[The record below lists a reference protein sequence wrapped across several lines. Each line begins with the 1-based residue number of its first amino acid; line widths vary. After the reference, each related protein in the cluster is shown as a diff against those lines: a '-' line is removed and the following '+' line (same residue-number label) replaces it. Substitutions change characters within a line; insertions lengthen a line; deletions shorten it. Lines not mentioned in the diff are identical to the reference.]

1 MRPYIPL
8 SQRPVAQIRAQARQY
23 QQMAATAREPVAK
36 RGLETLAVKLTVLAQ
51 RREAAENSV
60 QDNESNQG
68 QQQGAAD

>member
-1 MRPYIPL
+1 
-8 SQRPVAQIRAQARQY
+8 
-23 QQMAATAREPVAK
+23 MAATAREPVAK